1 MSKLMETEKELKEYG
16 ELVTKCQ
23 VMEQKLEEAHSE
35 KEKLVAKVNALV
47 AKVNALE
54 DRVLT
59 QPSLVDDDK
68 KVLYY

>member
-1 MSKLMETEKELKEYG
+1 METEKELKEYG

-35 KEKLVAKVNALV
+35 KEKLVAKVNT
-47 AKVNALE
+47 LE